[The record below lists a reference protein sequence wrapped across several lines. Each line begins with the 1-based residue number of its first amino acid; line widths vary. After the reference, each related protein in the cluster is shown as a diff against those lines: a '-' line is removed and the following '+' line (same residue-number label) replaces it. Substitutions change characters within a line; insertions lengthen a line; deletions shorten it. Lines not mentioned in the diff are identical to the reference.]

1 MAEQGFL
8 FAEMQLQ
15 PGDVIDCK
23 GKRLFF
29 RDIYIGMQF
38 VQDHSG
44 VMIVCQ
50 IERIGQQI
58 VYSDGSREMN
68 YTRPEYI
75 DYEGKG
81 FESCLFFEIPESFK
95 KLYFQQF

>member
-29 RDIYIGMQF
+29 RDIYLGMQF
-38 VQDHSG
+38 VQDH
-44 VMIVCQ
+44 
-50 IERIGQQI
+50 
-58 VYSDGSREMN
+58 SREMN

-95 KLYFQQF
+95 KLGKLE

>member
-1 MAEQGFL
+1 MVEQGFL

-15 PGDVIDCK
+15 TGDIIDRK

-29 RDIYIGMQF
+29 RDLYKGMQF

-44 VMIVCQ
+44 FMIVCQ
-50 IERIGQQI
+50 IERIGEQI
-58 VYSDGSREMN
+58 VYRDGSLKMN

>member
-29 RDIYIGMQF
+29 RDIYNGMQF

-44 VMIVCQ
+44 I
-50 IERIGQQI
+50 II
-58 VYSDGSREMN
+58 N
-68 YTRPEYI
+68 AAT
-75 DYEGKG
+75 
-81 FESCLFFEIPESFK
+81 K
-95 KLYFQQF
+95 KKPCEHLSNSTARV

>member
-29 RDIYIGMQF
+29 RDIYNGMQF

-44 VMIVCQ
+44 IMLVCQ
-50 IERIGQQI
+50 IKRIGEQI
-58 VYSDGSREMN
+58 VYRYGSSNMN

-75 DYEGKG
+75 DYEGEG
-81 FESCLFFEIPESFK
+81 FESCLFFAIPESFT
-95 KLYFQQF
+95 KLGKLE

>member
-29 RDIYIGMQF
+29 RDIYNGMQF

-44 VMIVCQ
+44 IMIVCQ
-50 IERIGQQI
+50 IKRIGEQI
-58 VYSDGSREMN
+58 VYSDGSSEMN

-75 DYEGKG
+75 GYEGKG
-81 FESCLFFEIPESFK
+81 FESCLFFAIPESFK
-95 KLYFQQF
+95 KLEKWE